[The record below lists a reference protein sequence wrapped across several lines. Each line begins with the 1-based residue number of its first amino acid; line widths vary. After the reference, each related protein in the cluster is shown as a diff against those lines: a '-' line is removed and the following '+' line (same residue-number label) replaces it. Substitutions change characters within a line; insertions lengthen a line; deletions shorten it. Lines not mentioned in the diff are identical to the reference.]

1 MRQKSELIQTKEY
14 MESMINSLVDPMVTT
29 DVRGIITSFR
39 EGVQEFLGY
48 TSEEM
53 IGKHISLCYKDGK
66 EEAKRIM
73 MALEKDGKLK
83 NYEAVFVSKDGR
95 GIPSLL
101 SASFL
106 RDTEGKITGTLGIA
120 KNISEIKR
128 LEDDL
133 KDTKDFLERILESST
148 DAIVTTDID
157 GKISFAN
164 SGTERMFGYGK
175 GEVIGTDISQYY
187 AGGLEEAK
195 RVGNIIKNE
204 GRLHY
209 GELDFFKKDRTIITL
224 SMSYDL
230 LRDDKGRI
238 IGIVAVGKDITEK
251 NKMEKELKQTKDSLE
266 SLIEGIMDPMV
277 TTDKK
282 GIVTYVNNVMMEVF
296 GYNTEIIG
304 KHISIVYSGG
314 MEEAKR
320 LMGLLKE
327 GCAVRNYETQ
337 FIRKDGSL
345 FSAIASISLLSD
357 KSGEVI
363 GTIGICKDI
372 TERKR
377 LEDELRSTKSFLESI
392 VEGSIDGITTLDNKG
407 NITFV
412 SKGTEEM
419 LGYKREDI
427 LGTHISGYYLG
438 GMEETKKIMGLV
450 RKEGNLRNYETAL
463 IVGDGRIVPISVSVS
478 LLRDDK
484 GEIVGTLGIY
494 KDITERKILEEELKK
509 TKDFLESVIEGSI
522 DGISVLDKY
531 GRITFSGKGAEEMLG
546 YKREDILGT
555 HISGYYVGGME
566 EAKKIMMSLRKEGR
580 LRNYEAAL
588 KAAGG
593 RIVPIS
599 VSISFLRD
607 DKGEIIGSLGI
618 YKDITEN
625 KRLQKELEKLSITDN
640 LTGLY
645 NQRHFYN
652 ELKRETERSKRLNH
666 PLSLLLFDVDRFKYY
681 NDTYGHLGGDKV
693 LCEVGE
699 IVSKS
704 IRVNVDSGYR
714 YGGDEFVV
722 ILPETGTDQAFAV
735 AERIRTSFN
744 NTGLVDVTLSI
755 GLIKYRIEYDLET
768 FVRHADKAMYT
779 AKQSGGD
786 RIIVHE

>member
-1 MRQKSELIQTKEY
+1 VRQKSESIQTKEY

-29 DVRGIITSFR
+29 DIKGTITSFR

-427 LGTHISGYYLG
+427 LGTHISGYY
-438 GMEETKKIMGLV
+438 
-450 RKEGNLRNYETAL
+450 
-463 IVGDGRIVPISVSVS
+463 
-478 LLRDDK
+478 
-484 GEIVGTLGIY
+484 
-494 KDITERKILEEELKK
+494 
-509 TKDFLESVIEGSI
+509 
-522 DGISVLDKY
+522 
-531 GRITFSGKGAEEMLG
+531 
-546 YKREDILGT
+546 
-555 HISGYYVGGME
+555 VGGME

-666 PLSLLLFDVDRFKYY
+666 PLSLLLFDVDRFKYC